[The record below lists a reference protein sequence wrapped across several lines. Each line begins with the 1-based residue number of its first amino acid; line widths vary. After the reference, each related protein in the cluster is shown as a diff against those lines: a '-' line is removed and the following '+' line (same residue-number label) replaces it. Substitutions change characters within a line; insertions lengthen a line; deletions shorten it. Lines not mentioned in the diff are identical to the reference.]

1 MKYLSSN
8 NPTDKIDLCFG
19 NYLQV
24 REREISS
31 HLIGGIPDYA
41 FSLDQKLRQRLA
53 GIGLVRAIA
62 KSLVSMTVPIYR
74 QVQQME
80 AVAVGAQ
87 QYPEIYALGE
97 ECARR
102 LGIGIPQIF
111 IYYSPTIN
119 AYTIATDDVE
129 PIVILS
135 SAIVEA
141 LTPKELKFVI
151 GHECGHIHN
160 LHGVYNTAVEL
171 MTNSMAVVIL
181 NSVPGLE
188 ILRLLLQGGLMLF
201 FSRWSRC
208 AEITCDRAG
217 LICCGDLDT
226 AQMALAKLATGGV
239 NKLDKINLREY
250 IKQISQVQAT
260 PVRLLELTRSH
271 PLTHKRIE
279 ALNLFA
285 RCDVLS
291 SWRSEIAIDNALS
304 KTEVDRRCE
313 QFVDVLAKG
322 YQSQRPSDSDSEPL
336 TLPREIEIE

>member
-1 MKYLSSN
+1 MKNLSSD
-8 NPTDKIDLCFG
+8 NPTARIDLNFG
-19 NYLQV
+19 SYFQT
-24 REREISS
+24 RDREINS
-31 HLIGGIPDYA
+31 HLVGGIPDYA
-41 FSLDQKLRQRLA
+41 FSLDRQLRQQLA
-53 GIGLVRAIA
+53 AMGPVRAIA
-62 KSLVSMTVPIYR
+62 KSLVSMAVPIYR
-74 QVQQME
+74 QIQQME
-80 AVAVGAQ
+80 AVAVSTQ

-111 IYYSPTIN
+111 IYYSPMIN

-141 LTPKELKFVI
+141 LSPEELKFVI

-171 MTNSMAVVIL
+171 MTNTMAAVIL
-181 NSVPGLE
+181 RSVPGLG
-188 ILRLLLQGGLMLF
+188 ILKLMIQGGLLLF

-217 LICCGDLDT
+217 LICCGNLDT
-226 AQMALAKLATGGV
+226 AQMALAKLATGGI
-239 NKLDKINLREY
+239 NKLDRINLEEY

-279 ALNLFA
+279 ALRLFA
-285 RCDVLS
+285 DCDVLAT
-291 SWRSEIAIDNALS
+291 WREEMATSNSRSKAEIDQ
-304 KTEVDRRCE
+304 RCE
-313 QFVDVLAKG
+313 QFINVLATG
-322 YQSQRPSDSDSEPL
+322 YKTGQASVSQ
-336 TLPREIEIE
+336 PRTVEIE